1 MWYIEQSN
9 QYINDG
15 TQFVIDGVTYP
26 SAWLAQ
32 ATPEQKAELGLVE
45 VVATNTPYDPRYYW
59 TGEVLD
65 KATLTYTGT
74 PKELA
79 SVQKDCVS
87 QVNQTAYSLLFPSDW
102 MVVKAME
109 TSTPIPAEWNTWRAS
124 IRQTAADTA
133 SLINNATDVDAVASV
148 MANIVWELNPDLAKT
163 PNYVVE
169 GAE

>member
-1 MWYIEQSN
+1 MWYREQSN

-26 SAWLAQ
+26 SVWLNQ

-59 TGEVLD
+59 TGEQLNG
-65 KATLTYTGT
+65 AELTYTGT

-87 QVNQTAYSLLFPSDW
+87 QVNQTAYTLLFPSDW

-109 TSTPIPAEWNTWRAS
+109 TSTPIPTDWNTWRAS
-124 IRQTAADTA
+124 IRTTAAETVA
-133 SLINNATDVDAVASV
+133 LINAATDVDAVANV
-148 MANIVWELNPDLAKT
+148 MANIVWAND
-163 PNYVVE
+163 PNYVAPVE
-169 GAE
+169 GAQ

>member
-1 MWYIEQSN
+1 MWYREQSN

-26 SAWLAQ
+26 SVWLNQ

-59 TGEVLD
+59 TGEQLNG
-65 KATLTYTGT
+65 AELTYTGT

-87 QVNQTAYSLLFPSDW
+87 QVNQTAYTLLFPSDW

-109 TSTPIPAEWNTWRAS
+109 TSTPIPADWNTWRAS
-124 IRQTAADTA
+124 IRTTAADTVA
-133 SLINNATDVDAVASV
+133 LINAATDVDAVANV
-148 MANIVWELNPDLAKT
+148 MSNIVWELNPDDLAT
-163 PNYVVE
+163 PVE
-169 GAE
+169 GVE

>member
-1 MWYIEQSN
+1 MWYREQSN

-15 TQFVIDGVTYP
+15 SQFVIDGVTYP
-26 SAWLAQ
+26 SVWLNQ

-45 VVATNTPYDPRYYW
+45 VVATNTPYDSRYYW
-59 TGEVLD
+59 TGELLD

-79 SVQKDCVS
+79 SVQKDCIS
-87 QVNQTAYSLLFPSDW
+87 QVNQTAYTLLFPSDW

-109 TSTPIPAEWNTWRAS
+109 TSTPIPADWNTWRAS
-124 IRQTAADTA
+124 IRTTAADTVA
-133 SLINNATDVDAVASV
+133 LINSATDVDAVANV
-148 MANIVWELNPDLAKT
+148 MSNIVWAND
-163 PNYVVE
+163 PNYVAPVE

>member
-1 MWYIEQSN
+1 MWYREQSN

-15 TQFVIDGVTYP
+15 MQFVIDGMTYP
-26 SAWLAQ
+26 AQWLNQ

-59 TGEVLD
+59 TGEQLNG
-65 KATLTYTGT
+65 AELTYTGT

-87 QVNQTAYSLLFPSDW
+87 QVNQTAYTLLFPSDW

-109 TSTPIPAEWNTWRAS
+109 TSTPIPADWNTWRAS
-124 IRQTAADTA
+124 IRTTAADTVA
-133 SLINNATDVDAVASV
+133 LINAATDVDAVANV
-148 MANIVWELNPDLAKT
+148 MSNIVWAND
-163 PNYVVE
+163 PNYVAPVE

>member
-1 MWYIEQSN
+1 MWYREQSN

-15 TQFVIDGVTYP
+15 TQFVIDDIQYP
-26 SAWLAQ
+26 SVWLNQ

-59 TGEVLD
+59 TGEQLNG
-65 KATLTYTGT
+65 AELTYTGI

-79 SVQKDCVS
+79 SVQKDCVA
-87 QVNQTAYSLLFPSDW
+87 QVNQTAYTLLFPSDW

-109 TSTPIPAEWNTWRAS
+109 TSTPIPADWNTWRAS
-124 IRQTAADTA
+124 IRTTAAETA
-133 SLINNATDVDAVASV
+133 SLINSATDVDAVANV
-148 MANIVWELNPDLAKT
+148 MANIVWSND
-163 PNYVVE
+163 PNYVEPVE